1 MDAELIYLIGLDW
14 AEFALRW
21 LHVVTAIAWI
31 GSSFYFIALDL
42 GLRKDRTLPDG
53 VHGEEWQV
61 HGGGF
66 YHIQKYLVAPAALP
80 EHLTWFKWESY
91 ATWLSGFA
99 LMVVVYY
106 LGAELY
112 LVDLDKSELPAWS
125 AILISLGV
133 LAVGWVGYD
142 LLCKSSFGQQ
152 TTALM
157 LTLYILL
164 VIMAYSLDQIFTG
177 RAAFLHL
184 GAVTATIMSF
194 NVLVIIIPN
203 QRIVVADLKAG
214 HAPDARYGQIA
225 KQRSTHNNYLTLPV
239 IFFMLSNHYPL
250 AYSTDYSWVIAALVF
265 LMGVS
270 IRHYFN
276 SRHARQGN
284 PLWTWAIPLACSSPS
299 LSYRYFLPLWTRV
312 KQKRQLQ
319 PSNNLQLNKLHLPEQ
334 MNLKRSGIL
343 FLAAAACAMRASR
356 IMSASSGHQ
365 RESCLKPISRS
376 SHRQNPSSCSLP
388 CPMLCHLQMS
398 AIWNQKNAGY
408 YCAGLQPACH
418 HKLLSKVRMQRVF
431 MVSPQTKTSL

>member
-1 MDAELIYLIGLDW
+1 MDTELIYLIGLDW

-21 LHVVTAIAWI
+21 VHVITAIAWI

-42 GLRKDRTLPDG
+42 GLRKDKPLPDG

-99 LMVVVYY
+99 LMAMVYY
-106 LGAELY
+106 LGADLY
-112 LVDLDKSELPAWS
+112 LVDLEKAELPVWA
-125 AILISLGV
+125 AVCISLAV
-133 LAVGWVGYD
+133 LGVGWVGYD
-142 LLCKSSFGQQ
+142 LLCKSRLGQQ
-152 TTALM
+152 ATLLM
-157 LTLYILL
+157 LALYSLL
-164 VIMAYSLDQIFTG
+164 VVMAYALDQIFTG

-214 HAPDARYGQIA
+214 RVPDARYGQIA

-250 AYSTDYSWVIAALVF
+250 AHSSAYSWVIAAVVF

-276 SRHARQGN
+276 SRHARHGN
-284 PLWTWAIPLACSSPS
+284 PLWTW
-299 LSYRYFLPLWTRV
+299 
-312 KQKRQLQ
+312 
-319 PSNNLQLNKLHLPEQ
+319 
-334 MNLKRSGIL
+334 GITAGL
-343 FLAAAACAMRASR
+343 FLIIIMLSVLPAFERTDARTDKTSSTRPLTSFEMTLANASDFEEVRDVVLGRCSMCHAEEPFYERVLWPPKGVILETDQQIVSQAKAIIIQSALSHAMPPANVSYMEEDERRMLLSWYKKGL
-356 IMSASSGHQ
+356 SASALH
-365 RESCLKPISRS
+365 
-376 SHRQNPSSCSLP
+376 
-388 CPMLCHLQMS
+388 
-398 AIWNQKNAGY
+398 
-408 YCAGLQPACH
+408 
-418 HKLLSKVRMQRVF
+418 
-431 MVSPQTKTSL
+431 

>member
-1 MDAELIYLIGLDW
+1 MDAELIYLVGLDW

-21 LHVVTAIAWI
+21 LHVITAIAWI

-42 GLRKDRTLPDG
+42 GLRKDKPLPEG

-99 LMVVVYY
+99 LMAVVYY
-106 LGAELY
+106 LGADLY
-112 LVDLDKSELPAWS
+112 LVDLEKAELPIWA
-125 AILISLGV
+125 AIGISLGV
-133 LAVGWVGYD
+133 LAVGWLGYD
-142 LLCKSSFGQQ
+142 LLCKSPLGQRS
-152 TTALM
+152 TLLM

-214 HAPDARYGQIA
+214 RVPDARYGQIA

-250 AYSTDYSWVIAALVF
+250 AHSSAYSWVIAALVF
-265 LMGVS
+265 LLGVS

-284 PLWTWAIPLACSSPS
+284 PVWTWAITATYSSPS
-299 LSYRYFLPLWTRV
+299 LSYRYCLPLWTRV

-319 PSNNLQLNKLHLPEQ
+319 PSNNLQLNKLHSPEQ

-365 RESCLKPISRS
+365 RG
-376 SHRQNPSSCSLP
+376 H
-388 CPMLCHLQMS
+388 
-398 AIWNQKNAGY
+398 A
-408 YCAGLQPACH
+408 
-418 HKLLSKVRMQRVF
+418 
-431 MVSPQTKTSL
+431 